1 MHQAN
6 LNTDNGR
13 MPQNIKC
20 QKQIKNNE
28 IIQQARKKKTSDNR
42 KRNSRHNEERG
53 NWARML
59 TREQ

>member
-28 IIQQARKKKTSDNR
+28 IIQQARKKKLLII
-42 KRNSRHNEERG
+42 ERETADTMKSVATG
-53 NWARML
+53 
-59 TREQ
+59 QGC